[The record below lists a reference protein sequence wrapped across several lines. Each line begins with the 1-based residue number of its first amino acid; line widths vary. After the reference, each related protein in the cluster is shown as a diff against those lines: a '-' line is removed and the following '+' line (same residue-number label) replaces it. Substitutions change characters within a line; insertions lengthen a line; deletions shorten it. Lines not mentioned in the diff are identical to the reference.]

1 MIAWDPRFF
10 RKSPLYWPIRDMA
23 VRFEGAFDWPSVEA
37 VDETLSEAAGVH
49 FRLQPPR
56 PRRRRGRGRG
66 LVDPSS
72 LYDARIHV
80 EGWVPTRAASWH
92 DFLNALVWAAFPA
105 SKRALHARQHRAL
118 SARLGDAPRA
128 LPDRRTREQD
138 GLALLDEGSL
148 LLLAVEPRAP
158 VIAAALEARDVS
170 AVQNE
175 ISAGSAVA
183 LVFGHALYESL
194 LPDERPS
201 IWAMVA
207 LLPCPGPLP
216 TDGEG
221 CIRLAD
227 ARLSERIT
235 TPGTFSQPETF
246 RSLPLD
252 ERVLCGAS
260 VLRGE
265 PGGELFG

>member
-10 RKSPLYWPIRDMA
+10 RKSTLYWPIRDMA
-23 VRFEGAFDWPSVEA
+23 ARFEETLAWPPVEA
-37 VDETLSEAAGVH
+37 VDEALSEAAGVH

-56 PRRRRGRGRG
+56 PRRRGRSRAP
-66 LVDPSS
+66 VDLSS

-92 DFLNALVWAAFPA
+92 DFLNALVWATFPA

-148 LLLAVEPRAP
+148 LLLAVEERAP

-175 ISAGSAVA
+175 ISEGSAVA

-216 TDGEG
+216 TEG
-221 CIRLAD
+221 DACIRLAD
-227 ARLSERIT
+227 ARLAERIT

-260 VLRGE
+260 VL
-265 PGGELFG
+265 

>member
-1 MIAWDPRFF
+1 MFAWDPRFF
-10 RKSPLYWPIRDMA
+10 WKSSLFWPIRDMA
-23 VRFEGAFDWPSVEA
+23 MRFEGALAWPPVEA
-37 VDETLSEAAGVH
+37 LDEALSEAAGVH

-56 PRRRRGRGRG
+56 PRRRGRRR

-72 LYDARIHV
+72 LYDARIHL

-92 DFLNALVWAAFPA
+92 DFLNALVWATFPA
-105 SKRALHARQHRAL
+105 SKRALHARQHRAI
-118 SARLGDAPRA
+118 SARLGDTPRV

-148 LLLAVEPRAP
+148 LVLAVESRAP

-175 ISAGSAVA
+175 ISAGDAVA

-216 TDGEG
+216 TARGA

-227 ARLSERIT
+227 TLLAERIT
-235 TPGTFSQPETF
+235 TPGTFAQPETF

-252 ERVLCGAS
+252 EAVLCGTS

-265 PGGELFG
+265 PGGELLG

>member
-1 MIAWDPRFF
+1 MIAWDSGFF
-10 RKSPLYWPIRDMA
+10 RKSSLYWPIRDVA
-23 VRFEGAFDWPSVEA
+23 ARFEGALEWPAVEA

-56 PRRRRGRGRG
+56 PRRRRGRRP
-66 LVDPSS
+66 VDPSS

-80 EGWVPTRAASWH
+80 EGWVPTRPSNWH
-92 DFLNALVWAAFPA
+92 DFLNALVWATFPA
-105 SKRALHARQHRAL
+105 GKRALHARQHRTVA
-118 SARLGDAPRA
+118 ARLGDAPKA

-138 GLALLDEGSL
+138 GLAMLDEGSL
-148 LLLAVEPRAP
+148 LLLADEGRVPA
-158 VIAAALEARDVS
+158 IMAALEARDTL

-175 ISAGSAVA
+175 MAEGSALA

-194 LPDERPS
+194 LPEDRRS

-216 TDGEG
+216 TERRA
-221 CIRLAD
+221 CTRLAD
-227 ARLSERIT
+227 ARLAELLT
-235 TPGTFSQPETF
+235 TPGTFSRPETF

-252 ERVLCGAS
+252 ERVLCGES
-260 VLRGE
+260 VLRRE